1 MAWWWNESDMNT
13 STATLVLVICVQ
25 VAFAIRALLRDELTP
40 SARLAWVAVISAL
53 PVAGIGAYFLFGE
66 IRLARAKRER
76 MRDVRNQ
83 LLAMAP
89 KIAAPVPDMAPAARP
104 AFAAGFATS
113 HFAPVG
119 GNRLT
124 LLAEGDAMMDDI
136 LAHIDSARDHVHV
149 LYYIWLPDQ
158 TGTRMAQTLIAAAA
172 RGVACRVLVDDH
184 GARHLIRSALWAQ
197 MQDRGV
203 AVERAAPL
211 GNPLV
216 SLLFQRID
224 LRNHRKIVV
233 VDNRVS
239 WVGSQNCADAAF
251 SLRPRHGPWVDI
263 LLRLEGPIVRQQQ
276 AVFLHDWMTHH
287 AEDLTPLLRA
297 PVSDVDAGEVTAQV
311 VASGPDDVYTTPADS
326 IRAMLYAATDRIVL
340 TTPYYVPDPALHTA
354 LCSAAERGVQ
364 VDLIVPARSDNAI
377 VGAASESLF
386 PDLLRAG
393 VRIYQFQNGLI
404 HSKIVTVDGVFGMV
418 GTANLDHRSFD
429 LNYENSLLFSCP
441 QVTAEL
447 DARQASY
454 IGRATQLNRADIA
467 RWPVWRRLRNNTIA
481 LASPLL

>member
-1 MAWWWNESDMNT
+1 MNT
-13 STATLVLVICVQ
+13 SMATLVLVIGLQ
-25 VAFAIRALLRDELTP
+25 VAFVIRALLRAGLTP
-40 SARLAWVAVISAL
+40 SARLAWVAVISAV
-53 PVAGIGAYFLFGE
+53 PVVGIGAYFLFGE
-66 IRLARAKRER
+66 VRLARAKRER

-83 LLAMAP
+83 LLAQAP
-89 KIAAPVPDMAPAARP
+89 KATAPVPVIAEAARP

-124 LLAEGDAMMDDI
+124 LLPEGDAMMDDI
-136 LAHIDSARDHVHV
+136 LFHIDRATDHVHV
-149 LYYIWLPDQ
+149 LYYIWLPDV
-158 TGTRMAQTLIAAAA
+158 TGTRIAQALIDAAK

-184 GARHLIRSALWAQ
+184 GARHLTRAPLWTQ
-197 MQDRGV
+197 MKEAGV
-203 AVERAAPL
+203 ATERAAPL
-211 GNPLV
+211 GNPLF

-233 VDNRVS
+233 VDNRTS
-239 WVGSQNCADAAF
+239 WVGSRNCADAAF

-263 LLRLEGPIVRQQQ
+263 MLRLEGPIVRQQQ

-287 AEDLTPLLRA
+287 SEDLTHLLRVPIA
-297 PVSDVDAGEVTAQV
+297 DPTPGSVTAQV

-326 IRAMLYAATDRIVL
+326 IRAMLYAATTHITL

-354 LCSAAERGVQ
+354 LCSAAERGVK

-393 VRIYQFQNGLI
+393 VQIHLFQNGLI
-404 HSKIVTVDGVFGMV
+404 HSKIVTVDGTFGMV

-441 QVTAEL
+441 VVAGLL
-447 DARQASY
+447 DGRQNSY
-454 IGRATQLNRADIA
+454 IARATRLDRADIA
-467 RWPVWRRLRNNTIA
+467 GWPIWRRLRNNILA

>member
-1 MAWWWNESDMNT
+1 MNT
-13 STATLVLVICVQ
+13 STATLVLVIMLQ
-25 VAFAIRALLRDELTP
+25 VAFAIRALLRDGLTP
-40 SARLAWVAVISAL
+40 SARLAWVAVISAV
-53 PVAGIGAYFLFGE
+53 PVVGIGAYFLFGE

-89 KIAAPVPDMAPAARP
+89 KVPAPAPDMADAARP

-113 HFAPVG
+113 QLAPVG

-124 LLAEGDAMMDDI
+124 LLPEGDVMMDDI
-136 LAHIDSARDHVHV
+136 LFHIDRAQDHVHV
-149 LYYIWLPDQ
+149 LYYIWLPDS
-158 TGTRMAQTLIAAAA
+158 TGTRMAQALIAAAA

-184 GARHLIRSALWAQ
+184 GARHLIRSPLWAQ
-197 MQDRGV
+197 MADAGV
-203 AVERAAPL
+203 AVERAAPV

-239 WVGSQNCADAAF
+239 WVGSRNCADAAF

-263 LLRLEGPIVRQQQ
+263 MLRLEGPIVRQQQ

-297 PVSDVDAGEVTAQV
+297 PVADAAAGGVTAQV

-393 VRIYQFQNGLI
+393 VRIFQFQDGLI
-404 HSKIVTVDGVFGMV
+404 HSKIVTVDGAFGMV

-441 QVTAEL
+441 HVTAEL

-454 IGRATQLNRADIA
+454 MARATQLDRADIA
-467 RWPVWRRLRNNTIA
+467 RWPAWRRLRNNTIA